1 MKQVRA
7 FAPASVGN
15 VACGFDVL
23 GLALERPGDVVV
35 ARFREEPG
43 VGIVRITGD
52 GGRLPMDASRNAA
65 GVAALGVLRVLGRSE
80 GSPGL
85 ELELHKGLP
94 LSSGLGGS
102 AASAVAGAVAADGLL
117 KGGLPRAVLLACAG
131 EGESGGAGASHL
143 DNVAPSLHGG
153 ICLVLPGNGGG
164 QGARVVELPVPEGL
178 SVAVVHPHIE
188 VRTAD
193 ARRILGDTVPLSA
206 AVIQWGNTAGF
217 VAALYRGDLDLLSR
231 TVVDVVAEPRRAP
244 LVPGFAA
251 VQAAARRAG
260 ALGGSLSGSGPS
272 VFALCP
278 DLDTARAAGAAMS
291 GAFRDAGVGS
301 DVHVSPVDRRGAR
314 LLGEGEEP

>member
-1 MKQVRA
+1 MNSVRV

-35 ARFREEPG
+35 ARFRDEPG
-43 VGIVRITGD
+43 VGISDVTGD
-52 GGRLPMDASRNAA
+52 GGRLPRDAGRNAS
-65 GVAALGVLRVLGRSE
+65 GVAAGAVLRRLGRAAV
-80 GSPGL
+80 SPGV
-85 ELELHKGLP
+85 ELNLHKGLP

-102 AASAVAGAVAADGLL
+102 AASAVAGAVAANALL
-117 KGGLPRAVLLACAG
+117 EGGLSRSELLVCAG

-143 DNVAPSLHGG
+143 DNVAPSLFGG
-153 ICLVLPGNGGG
+153 ICLVLAGGEG
-164 QGARVVELPVPEGL
+164 EGPLVVELPVPAGL

-193 ARRILGDTVPLSA
+193 ARRILGDTVPLAA
-206 AVIQWGNTAGF
+206 AVTQWGNTAGF
-217 VAALYRGDLDLLSR
+217 VAALYRGDLELLAR
-231 TVVDVVAEPRRAP
+231 TVVDVVAEPLRAP

-251 VQAAARRAG
+251 VQAAARHAG

-278 DLDTARAAGAAMS
+278 DLQTATAAADAMA
-291 GAFRDAGVGS
+291 GAFREAGVES
-301 DVHVSPVDRRGAR
+301 DRHVSPVDRRGSR
-314 LLGEGEEP
+314 LLREGEVP